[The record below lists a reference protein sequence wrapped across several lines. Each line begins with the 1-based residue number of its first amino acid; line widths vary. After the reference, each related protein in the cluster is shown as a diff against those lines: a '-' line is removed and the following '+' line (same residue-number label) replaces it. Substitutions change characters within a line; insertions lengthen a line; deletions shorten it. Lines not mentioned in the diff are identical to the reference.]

1 MFNGLRRYLG
11 ASAIF
16 HFSFI
21 LFALFASLFAK
32 EPMTHKV
39 KLSEMSQIE
48 AISQDE
54 IMHSIAVSEEELQ
67 ASLNKYQQMKNNHQS
82 SLKSSQHKVDQ
93 TNRQLSKKQSQLN
106 QKSKELKA
114 LEAKIKRMEQR
125 QKDLAAKSEA
135 EAKKKRVEQRKVAEQ
150 KEKKE
155 KLERE
160 HKRESERQR
169 RLQEQ
174 KEANQRALDA
184 IAARNK
190 KAEERELALIRGK
203 YESEIHTLLYDAWTL
218 PYDRQSVHC
227 PVELTL
233 TPSGEIQSF
242 NFLGDCPSN
251 YKTMID
257 LAVER
262 VKRLPRVSNE
272 IFRKKEVINFI
283 DRIE

>member
-1 MFNGLRRYLG
+1 MFTGLRRYLG
-11 ASAIF
+11 GSAIF
-16 HFSFI
+16 HFTLI
-21 LFALFASLFAK
+21 VFAIFASFFAK
-32 EPMTHKV
+32 EPASHKV
-39 KLSEMSQIE
+39 KLNEMTQIE

-54 IMHSIAVSEEELQ
+54 LMHSIAVSEEELQ
-67 ASLNKYQQMKNNHQS
+67 ASLNKYDQMKQSHQS
-82 SLKSSQHKVDQ
+82 SLKSSQQKVEQ
-93 TNRQLSKKQSQLN
+93 TSRQLSQKQSQLN

-125 QKDLAAKSEA
+125 QKDLAAKNEA
-135 EAKKKRVEQRKVAEQ
+135 EAKKKRVEQRKIAEQ
-150 KEKKE
+150 KAKKA
-155 KLERE
+155 KLERKR
-160 HKRESERQR
+160 KREEERKR

-174 KEANQRALDA
+174 KEANQKALEA

-218 PYDRQSVHC
+218 PYDRQNVHC

-233 TPSGEIQSF
+233 TSSGEIQSF
-242 NFLGDCPSN
+242 KFVGDCPSN